1 VLEPSKAQRLWV
13 TQGEHYPCHLA
24 DGYKPDFKLFAN
36 LKLFSHM
43 VTKNSAVDVKWRAAI
58 FYAHALSVSASR
70 RACTLIHIAG
80 ALIAGCHPQSRLD
93 YCL

>member
-1 VLEPSKAQRLWV
+1 
-13 TQGEHYPCHLA
+13 
-24 DGYKPDFKLFAN
+24 
-36 LKLFSHM
+36 M
-43 VTKNSAVDVKWRAAI
+43 VTKNTAVDVKWRAAI
-58 FYAHALSVSASR
+58 FNAHALSVSASR